1 MVYQQVIIT
10 GASSGFGMAY
20 ARYLGGECERMVLV
34 ARRLDILKDLKAEL
48 KGAFLHLQVDCF
60 ACDLADSIQR
70 DALIR
75 KLKSGI
81 AGSTLLINNAGLGD
95 YGAFDEGPDEALRNM
110 IEVNMAAPTYLCH
123 ALLPLMREQGGAVI
137 NVASLAADLFIP
149 DFAVYAASK
158 AYLASL
164 SEALS
169 LEMREANVRV
179 LAVCPGPVHTGFGAV
194 ARREGFTGNMTPGKD
209 FFDTDVSTV
218 IDGSIRALKRGKSR
232 YYPSV
237 KIRLLALL
245 IRNMPLCI
253 MRFIMSTRP
262 RRVQV
267 NASEKG
273 GSV

>member
-20 ARYLGGECERMVLV
+20 ARYLGGECEKMVLV
-34 ARRLDILKDLKAEL
+34 ARRVGILKQLAAEL
-48 KGAFLHLQVDCF
+48 KGAFSQLQVECI
-60 ACDLADSIQR
+60 ACDLADSSQR
-70 DALIR
+70 DSLIQS
-75 KLKSGI
+75 LKTSITGR
-81 AGSTLLINNAGLGD
+81 SLLINNAGLGD
-95 YGAFDEGPDEALRNM
+95 YGGFDEGPHDALRNM
-110 IEVNMAAPTYLCH
+110 IEVNIAAPTYLCH
-123 ALLPLMREQGGAVI
+123 ALLPIMRQQGGAVI
-137 NVASLAADLFIP
+137 NLASLAADLFIP

-169 LEMREANVRV
+169 LEMREANIRV

-194 ARREGFTGNMTPGKD
+194 ARREGFTGNMTPGKNL
-209 FFDTDVSTV
+209 FDTDVSTV
-218 IDGSIRALKRGKSR
+218 IEGSMRALKRGKSR

-253 MRFIMSTRP
+253 MRFILSTRP
-262 RRVQV
+262 RRVQ
-267 NASEKG
+267 ASPAQKG
-273 GSV
+273 GVA